1 MSVEFYTHIY
11 RHIYGL
17 YSSWNSLGL
26 NTRVLFIVG
35 SLYTR
40 VSSLSLL
47 QVDLPNPGIESRSPT
62 LQAYSFPREPQGKPI
77 YIYMAI
83 LYYNYL

>member
-11 RHIYGL
+11 AHIYGL

-26 NTRVLFIVG
+26 NTRVVFRVG

-40 VSSLSLL
+40 VGSLSLL